1 MHKSANIFGKPSAT
15 AAQPQL
21 ELNGVMRGAHSYG
34 EVAGADR
41 RQSRTNENEY
51 EKGASCRIVPIV
63 SARSSTA
70 SRLTSAEDS
79 KTC

>member
-15 AAQPQL
+15 ADQPQL

-51 EKGASCRIVPIV
+51 EKGAFMSDR
-63 SARSSTA
+63 ADRQRQEQHREQA
-70 SRLTSAEDS
+70 DQRRGQ
-79 KTC
+79 